1 MLKIRA
7 SFWVVLS
14 LFVACVVITRIPL
27 FQKDAVI
34 FSRLAFLW
42 GGLLAV
48 SFLWTYYGLRNIR
61 FERRTRTLRHH
72 VGEPFEEF
80 YRVTNQSW
88 LLRPHIE
95 VLDRSRL
102 PASQGTRVLTAIGAH
117 QARSYQA
124 FTLLTRRGL
133 FNLGPTELRSGDMFG
148 LFQVTRTFVSESNL
162 LVTPYMVDLSAF
174 ASPPGLLFGGRSQR
188 RRTLDTT
195 PYAASVREY
204 SQGDPLNRVHWPSTA
219 RRNKLMVKEFE
230 LDPQAEAW
238 IFLDA
243 QEELHT
249 KEDED
254 FRKVE
259 HELADSW
266 LYKKHPTITLP
277 RETIEYAVSI
287 AASLV
292 KFYIQNGQAVGLGV
306 SMQQM
311 TVLPAEKGERQL
323 NKLLETLAFIEP
335 SGKLPLHALTSMQG
349 EHIPMGSTLVLITP
363 SPGKEV
369 YITVED
375 LLRRKLQPVV
385 VLLDA
390 SSFGGYASTQKIFNT
405 LTDMNIPVYQI
416 KYGDNLKTALQVE
429 TLPSQPLN
437 WWKESCEAASIS
449 TDR

>member
-1 MLKIRA
+1 LVKIRS
-7 SFWVVLS
+7 SFWVVLV
-14 LFVACVVITRIPL
+14 LFVASVVTTRIPL

-34 FSRLAFLW
+34 FSRLGYLW
-42 GGLLAV
+42 GGLLAI
-48 SFLWTYYGLRNIR
+48 SFFWTYYSLRNIH
-61 FERRTRTLRHH
+61 FERRTRTLRHR
-72 VGEPFEEF
+72 VGDPFEEF

-88 LLRPHIE
+88 LMKTHIE
-95 VLDRSRL
+95 VLDHSKL
-102 PASQGTRVLTAIGAH
+102 PASQGTRVLTAIGGH

-133 FNLGPTELRSGDMFG
+133 FNLGPTEMRAGDAFG
-148 LFQVTRTFVSESNL
+148 LFQTSRAYVSEANL
-162 LVTPYMVDLSAF
+162 LVTPYMVDLTAF

-195 PYAASVREY
+195 PYAASIREY
-204 SQGDPLNRVHWPSTA
+204 SQGDPLNRIHWPSSA

-243 QEELHT
+243 QEDLHT
-249 KEDED
+249 GEDED
-254 FRKVE
+254 FHKIE
-259 HELADSW
+259 IEQASDW
-266 LYKKHPTITLP
+266 LYKKHTTITLP

-287 AASLV
+287 AASLI

-306 SMQQM
+306 STQQIN
-311 TVLPAEKGERQL
+311 VLPAEKGERQL

-335 SGKLPLHALTSMQG
+335 NGKLPLNTITTTQS

-363 SPGKEV
+363 SAGKEIF
-369 YITVED
+369 ITVED

-405 LTDMNIPVYQI
+405 LTAMNIPVYQV

-429 TLPSQPLN
+429 TLPSQPNN
-437 WWKESCEAASIS
+437 WWKEPTETVKS
-449 TDR
+449 DLN